1 MKKFFF
7 LYLLLFTTISIGQ
20 ILDTLW
26 TRTYGGLN
34 QEVGVC
40 IEELEDR
47 SIIMCGKINSYGA
60 GAYDIYVIKS
70 NMQGDTLWTKTFGG
84 VNDESAN
91 KILYTQDKG
100 FIIIGSSSSFGF
112 GLSDILL
119 LKLDSLGRTEWYK
132 TFGDSLNQFASD
144 IAPTLDGGYIISGN
158 RDGDYALNEGWL
170 IKIDSIGN
178 LHWDYIFEAICGS
191 EQYLQSVI
199 EISDTSY
206 LVSGTNLI
214 PMYPFGRLSRYFL
227 SKFDKYGAIVF
238 TKEYTHNG
246 LDLNRCLI
254 ITKDS
259 CIILAGTS
267 FLSPA
272 GRSNAWLIKVDQVGN
287 VIWDTILDGSQ
298 EYVNFASIDENYNS
312 DFFVTLNSAIGS
324 TSIKDIQLLKLDYF
338 GNIISESLF
347 GGNEIDE
354 ANHLMIARD
363 SSILILGRTNFFGAG
378 NYDFWLLKIK
388 EQPATNIRMNYPNG
402 GENLLAQ
409 DTLEISWNS
418 INVNKIKLEI
428 SIDSGK
434 TWSLLVDSLFN
445 YGSYNWVITN
455 QFLGDSCLLKITN
468 FEDSDIFDV
477 SDSTF
482 KIQNINDT
490 EEIKNKHFYYSLSQN
505 YPNPFNPS
513 TIISYQLPKACN
525 VTLKVFDVLGREVAT
540 LVDEYRNAGSYDV
553 EFSIENLELSTA
565 IYFYQLKA
573 GEFVETKKMLLL
585 K

>member
-47 SIIMCGKINSYGA
+47 SIIMCGKTNSYGA